1 MTTRIKPQPQ
11 PEGPTDGRDSGSDG
25 ADPIG
30 PSSGVADR
38 VLVSAETPI
47 RSIGDV
53 PLAVWSRVFA
63 EVESPIPQAEWRGC
77 YESSTPHSAA
87 PLATAVKETEVGK
100 TAPAGTR
107 NALGIG
113 PGRAF
118 STWAEG
124 FADFRRR
131 LTGVQPPY
139 TPENISVRTFYEV
152 YVGGPFCPGLLA
164 EGKVC
169 ANGEDAASI
178 GLYIRQFV
186 ERVNGW
192 LGTVTPPTPGY
203 NFGPHPFPRDYE
215 RRILT
220 LPPNGKGWN
229 NLGNRSVGM
238 CATFFHHTAGR
249 DNRESVF
256 DLFSPGGGRFGQA
269 MTEGVIDRTGKGIEM
284 LDPWSAIGKEGSIVP
299 PWASGPATSLKG
311 PGIPF
316 VQQLGANAVNKR
328 SYAVEHCNVS
338 GQGFTDAQMDMS
350 AKVYAVVI
358 SREKIP
364 WDVWPRNPNVNGLYV
379 AMQHRDVAPTSC
391 PGSDWTRGA
400 HEAWVAA
407 VGLEAKALQ
416 GGGGTLPPPPPLP
429 TWPVGYSREEV
440 AGFWAAQGGL
450 KKRMPDGTI
459 TVYPFDDKGPISAM
473 WLQRARETGYFPAAL
488 HWQVDQTGWNF
499 VTFGDADDTDW
510 ILGIGSLESRA
521 DWRWLDVA
529 P

>member
-1 MTTRIKPQPQ
+1 VVTFPPAA
-11 PEGPTDGRDSGSDG
+11 P
-25 ADPIG
+25 
-30 PSSGVADR
+30 
-38 VLVSAETPI
+38 TPI
-47 RSIGDV
+47 TADTPFRATGPVSDDDWHEEMELAGDHLGDSTAQSCYEAAGPMSALILHLGEWESSLGLNMV
-53 PLAVWSRVFA
+53 APGNWLGLRIPGSLAFQSFA
-63 EVESPIPQAEWRGC
+63 SPVECVKELMRRWTDPTYKNGVYMPADLSLAEMYTRYAPPNENPTARRIADAVSDINRWRGG
-77 YESSTPHSAA
+77 
-87 PLATAVKETEVGK
+87 AV
-100 TAPAGTR
+100 
-107 NALGIG
+107 
-113 PGRAF
+113 
-118 STWAEG
+118 
-124 FADFRRR
+124 
-131 LTGVQPPY
+131 
-139 TPENISVRTFYEV
+139 
-152 YVGGPFCPGLLA
+152 
-164 EGKVC
+164 
-169 ANGEDAASI
+169 
-178 GLYIRQFV
+178 
-186 ERVNGW
+186 
-192 LGTVTPPTPGY
+192 TPGY
-203 NFGPHPFPRDYE
+203 NWGPHPFPRDYE
-215 RRILT
+215 RRTLP
-220 LPPNGKGWN
+220 LPPNGQGWD
-229 NLGNRSVGM
+229 NLGNRSAGM

-284 LDPWSAIGKEGSIVP
+284 LDPWSAIGKEGSIVT

-429 TWPVGYSREEV
+429 TWPVGYTREAV

-450 KKRMPDGTI
+450 KRRMPDGTI
-459 TVYPFDDKGPISAM
+459 TVYPFDEKGPISAM

-488 HWQVDQTGWNF
+488 HWQGDQTGWNF